1 MDLARE
7 CPGIISSRFIGRVG
21 GGRAPTTLYNI
32 NVSCWPTLDS
42 FDFVELREHAASFSS
57 VPWSVDGGGGGG
69 GSKVEEEEEDDGGEA
84 RAQGGGGS
92 ATELQRVRLE
102 GSAAATATTAAAAL

>member
-69 GSKVEEEEEDDGGEA
+69 GSKVEEEEDDGGEA

-92 ATELQRVRLE
+92 ATELQRARLE